1 MFFQISYYYTECLT
15 GWRCL
20 HWQPGQRCLKDHGPV
35 HPPLFVMLLFS
46 GTDTPGCTN
55 KDGKTK
61 KISLPYRVPVLLTG
75 WPHAIRLKCSSLG
88 PSLTC
93 GHLLRPIPSFPVWF
107 LYKTSPK
114 ALNGIIKWISSLW
127 SCQAHHVRNISTY
140 LLFKTSVY

>member
-1 MFFQISYYYTECLT
+1 MFFQISYYYTVSYRVTMSALAAWT
-15 GWRCL
+15 AM
-20 HWQPGQRCLKDHGPV
+20 LKGSWPCSSTSVCDA
-35 HPPLFVMLLFS
+35 PLFRNRHTWLYKQRWE
-46 GTDTPGCTN
+46 D
-55 KDGKTK
+55 KQ
-61 KISLPYRVPVLLTG
+61 ISLPYRVPVLLTG

-114 ALNGIIKWISSLW
+114 ALNGIIKWISPLW
-127 SCQAHHVRNISTY
+127 PCQAHHVRNISTY